1 MREEDNNAKY
11 FHAVVNGKMMANRM
25 NQLQEGDRSGTKS
38 EKEVGQEIAKYYRQ
52 LFTASHSTNKG
63 EQHS

>member
-1 MREEDNNAKY
+1 MREEDNNSKY

-52 LFTASHSTNKG
+52 LFTA
-63 EQHS
+63 